1 MLDHIQRHRTQLE
14 PDKYQAAVNNRYE
27 GSDGVS
33 SVMVASVDMRLGTS
47 PQISERQAALRGGEN
62 MAAVR
67 VMGECLCGIQVCA
80 DAPHPE
86 HCVIWGRGRI
96 ENLQM
101 QCIKQ
106 KRPISGFL
114 GPCPL

>member
-1 MLDHIQRHRTQLE
+1 MQLE
-14 PDKYQAAVNNRYE
+14 LDKYQAAVNNRYE
-27 GSDGVS
+27 GIDGVS

-62 MAAVR
+62 MSAVR
-67 VMGECLCGIQVCA
+67 VMRECLCGIQVCA

-106 KRPISGFL
+106 KRPISEFL